1 MAKKQVE
8 KTIQI
13 YESLVSEFP
22 SAESWAVNI
31 LEASKLLTTG
41 IAQTNFY
48 RYLFD
53 PTNYLFQSDIKTIS
67 KKEEDK
73 YNAMVAKFDAE
84 NLLDVKVYKNGSDV
98 KIIYIPNKD
107 LPNTDHASKETK
119 PVARVPQTVQSQKQ
133 KDEYEASHESGSE
146 TIQIQEEKVD
156 E

>member
-8 KTIQI
+8 KTIQF

-22 SAESWAVNI
+22 TAESWAVNI

-67 KKEEDK
+67 KTEEDK

-98 KIIYIPNKD
+98 KIIYIYLIKIYLTQIMPAKKQNPWLVYLRQFRAKNKKMSMKQ
-107 LPNTDHASKETK
+107 AMKAAAKQYKSKK
-119 PVARVPQTVQSQKQ
+119 K
-133 KDEYEASHESGSE
+133 K
-146 TIQIQEEKVD
+146 
-156 E
+156 